1 MTPHRLLRH
10 AALLFWLAVAVLA
23 LGPPAVAEAPV
34 RQSDA
39 TTSGQVVGEA
49 QASARHTVELPGR
62 RLEFTAVAGRV
73 GVRGPSG
80 APDIG
85 DVGYIAY
92 LREGVDPASRPLV
105 VAINGG
111 PGAAS
116 AWLNIG
122 GLGPWRLPIALTGGT
137 ITGTG
142 QLIPNAETWLD
153 FADLVFLDPTGT
165 GYSRLETDDEEGRR
179 RVWSVDGDIRT
190 LSTAIIEVAER
201 LRRAA
206 SPRIIV
212 GESYAGF
219 RAPLLAKALQS
230 TPGGPPAGLILVSP
244 VLDFRWLWGPQ
255 HDPMGYA
262 GRLPSFIAA
271 MRELKG
277 PVDRAALDD
286 VEQYAAGEFVVDL
299 LRGPSNRAAV
309 ARIAARIAAL
319 SGLDEDTVRQSFGR
333 LDNTVMLREIAR
345 ARGMPVSVFDA
356 SVGGREGG
364 HRDPF
369 LGPLGEPLTEAMT
382 ELVERRIGWRP
393 GRPYVLFSSNVN
405 RLWSWGREGRRG
417 NNVVSTLS
425 EIVLLNEQV
434 PEILVVHGLTD
445 LQTPYFLTR
454 LLLDQVSVSAPSRIV
469 PGIAFEAYPGGH
481 MFYVRDGSRIAFRT
495 TAERMIE
502 RARERRLARPVP

>member
-1 MTPHRLLRH
+1 M
-10 AALLFWLAVAVLA
+10 FGWLAAAVLA
-23 LGPPAVAEAPV
+23 LIPPVAAEAPGRKPV
-34 RQSDA
+34 ATVPSSGVPDA
-39 TTSGQVVGEA
+39 E
-49 QASARHTVELPGR
+49 ASARHAVELPGR
-62 RLEFTAVAGRV
+62 RIEFTAVAGRI

-92 LREGVDPASRPLV
+92 LRDGVDPASRPLV

-116 AWLNIG
+116 AWLNVG
-122 GLGPWRLPIALTGGT
+122 GLGPWRLPIALSGGT
-137 ITGTG
+137 IAGTG
-142 QLIPNAETWLD
+142 QLVPNAETWLD

-165 GYSRLETDDEEGRR
+165 GYSRLDTDDEEGRR

-190 LSTAIIEVAER
+190 LSTAILEVAAR
-201 LRRAA
+201 LQRTA

-219 RAPLLAKALQS
+219 RAPLLARALQG

-262 GRLPSFIAA
+262 GRLPSFVAA

-277 PVDRAALDD
+277 PVERSALDD

-309 ARIAARIAAL
+309 ARISARIAAL
-319 SGLDEDTVRQSFGR
+319 SGIDEDTVRQSFGR

-356 SVGGREGG
+356 SIGGREGG

-417 NNVVSTLS
+417 NNVVSTLN
-425 EIVLLNEQV
+425 EIVLLNEPV
-434 PEILVVHGLTD
+434 PEILVTHGLTD
-445 LQTPYFLTR
+445 MQTPYFLTR
-454 LLLDQVSVSAPSRIV
+454 LLLDQVSVAAPSRLV

-481 MFYVRDGSRIAFRT
+481 MFYVRDVSRIAFRAS
-495 TAERMIE
+495 AERMIE
-502 RARERRLARPVP
+502 RIRERRLAKPVP